1 MKTAKLYHFDRGKI
15 FYPYVMN
22 YIYSIHGFVELLSRG
37 IVDELREI
45 INRHSKEE
53 AVKFLESIPALKKE
67 IKERIFNNLN
77 KGTAQIRAKMHAKE
91 FLNHFHMDFPL

>member
-1 MKTAKLYHFDRGKI
+1 MQKVKLYHFDRGKI

-45 INRHSKEE
+45 INSHSKEE

-67 IKERIFNNLN
+67 IKERILNNLN
-77 KGTAQIRAKMHAKE
+77 TTPLILRVKST
-91 FLNHFHMDFPL
+91 FDFC